1 MSGFTWTVSMDGTDI
16 KDIVLEDGSKV
27 DYGRGSLFEQPA
39 PPYAILNLPTRD
51 SYPGTIDMFPEFGL
65 GNHSMPSGFVDV
77 YADVYAGPQ
86 SRITLGAPV
95 QVNARTESGFT
106 DEYDDA
112 YAGISLTRFTGY
124 IQAID
129 YKWDL
134 ISLTC
139 LPDMEAWGRITVGG
153 TDGTTTIPAESDV
166 DRVQRLCTQAGVTI
180 GIQGPDG
187 PQITAIPP
195 STAASDLLTQLTKI
209 ATDTGGLLFTD
220 RDGLVYYRTSGWTPP
235 ATTTIPA
242 GATVRDSLSMNLEL
256 GLVRNQITV
265 EYGDATPRETVT
277 ATDTASITAYG
288 LREASYQTQID
299 LEADAQDYAD
309 WLLASLDAAW
319 QLPDVTVLFTLAA
332 DTEISAMAALE
343 QGSPVTLPT
352 LLAGSPESS
361 YSSTVLGYT
370 ENLSRSNWFI
380 TYHLAPSNAPLPGVS
395 A

>member
-1 MSGFTWTVSMDGTDI
+1 
-16 KDIVLEDGSKV
+16 
-27 DYGRGSLFEQPA
+27 
-39 PPYAILNLPTRD
+39 
-51 SYPGTIDMFPEFGL
+51 
-65 GNHSMPSGFVDV
+65 
-77 YADVYAGPQ
+77 
-86 SRITLGAPV
+86 
-95 QVNARTESGFT
+95 
-106 DEYDDA
+106 
-112 YAGISLTRFTGY
+112 
-124 IQAID
+124 
-129 YKWDL
+129 
-134 ISLTC
+134 
-139 LPDMEAWGRITVGG
+139 
-153 TDGTTTIPAESDV
+153 
-166 DRVQRLCTQAGVTI
+166 
-180 GIQGPDG
+180 
-187 PQITAIPP
+187 
-195 STAASDLLTQLTKI
+195 
-209 ATDTGGLLFTD
+209 LFTD